1 MAFDCG
7 YGWVAS
13 VDAYLTTKGNDEN
26 AYSSRNKGTVNISL
40 TKSLLNDHL
49 SIRVQGNDLFHT
61 EKQGMLLY
69 AGRMHGEQTSWYDS
83 REFVLTLRYNFNTT
97 RSKYKGTGAGND
109 EKNRL

>member
-1 MAFDCG
+1 MGA
-7 YGWVAS
+7 

-26 AYSSRNKGTVNISL
+26 VYSSRNKGAVNISL

-69 AGRMHGEQTSWYDS
+69 AGRMHSEQTSWYDS
-83 REFVLTLRYNFNTT
+83 REFVLTLRYKFNTT